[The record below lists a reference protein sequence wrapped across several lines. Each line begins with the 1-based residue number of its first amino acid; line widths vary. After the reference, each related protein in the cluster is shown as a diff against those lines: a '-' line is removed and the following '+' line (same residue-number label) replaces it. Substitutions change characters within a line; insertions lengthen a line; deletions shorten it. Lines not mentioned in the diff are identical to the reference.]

1 VQRIYRLQLRRQ
13 TGKEAKRQMSKGTE
27 VITQRKE
34 RRSRKYP
41 DKQAAKARRKAGRKL
56 AGQRKQATLRAK
68 YGQAGRPAPVVVK
81 NLAELS
87 PLDRARY
94 GERS

>member
-1 VQRIYRLQLRRQ
+1 
-13 TGKEAKRQMSKGTE
+13 MSKGTE
-27 VITQRKE
+27 VIRQRME

-41 DKQAAKARRKAGRKL
+41 DKQAARARRKARRKL

-68 YGQAGRPAPVVVK
+68 YGPTGRPAPVVVR
-81 NLAELS
+81 NLAELP
-87 PLDRARY
+87 PLERARY